1 MLFRSR
7 IFTIYIVFDDFI
19 VSELIKY
26 ACIDIRKSRLDSR
39 ENISLP
45 KNKNVKNIARHFNS
59 RWK

>member
-1 MLFRSR
+1 MFFR

-26 ACIDIRKSRLDSR
+26 TCIDIRKSRLDSR
-39 ENISLP
+39 ENISLS
-45 KNKNVKNIARHFNS
+45 KSKNVKNIARHFNR